1 MGEMDETKMLEVLE
15 GKEQVGQVKSA
26 VVTNVRLPTLLYPN
40 WFLKQCVLTL
50 GQKNGRL

>member
-1 MGEMDETKMLEVLE
+1 MRPKMLEVLDE
-15 GKEQVGQVKSA
+15 GKEQVGQVKST

-50 GQKNGRL
+50 GQENVHL